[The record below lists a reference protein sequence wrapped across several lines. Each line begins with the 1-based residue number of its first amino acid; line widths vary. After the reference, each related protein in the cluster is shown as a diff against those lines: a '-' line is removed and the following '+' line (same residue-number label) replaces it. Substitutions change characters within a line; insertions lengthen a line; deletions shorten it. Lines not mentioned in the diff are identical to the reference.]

1 MSANNNKLGN
11 IVLTVIAAAGFLLTL
26 VPSFL
31 NWQGITG
38 PERVNTL
45 MIIGT
50 VLWFGSA
57 SFLLGRKQ
65 KPASED
71 QEEE

>member
-1 MSANNNKLGN
+1 MSTNNNNLGK

-26 VPSFL
+26 VPSIL

-45 MIIGT
+45 MVIGT

-65 KPASED
+65 KPAA
-71 QEEE
+71 EEQDEE